1 MTETPNEL
9 CIKTNEK
16 VMEVTCESGLRK
28 CVGHLILPLMELL
41 FLSNGNEPAKGG
53 SVN

>member
-9 CIKTNEK
+9 CIKTNEE

-28 CVGHLILPLMELL
+28 CVGTDLAT
-41 FLSNGNEPAKGG
+41 NGITFSE
-53 SVN
+53 